1 MDDTPKWVIHL
12 EHRAIVRLDLRPMA
26 PLWRCSAAELLALE
40 DQVELAIAW
49 DRPTGDPRELSEIP
63 EVRLWHLHVDQHCP
77 WLPLLLERSTGQLS
91 RYVAMVVPHGFH
103 GSEGIRFHPEALELW
118 VTARLMVLDRWCHSH
133 GLSERRRLEQMAS
146 VLGFALDH
154 SFWTLIDGVRYP
166 APP

>member
-12 EHRAIVRLDLRPMA
+12 DHQAMGRLDLRPMA
-26 PLWRCSAAELLALE
+26 PLWRRSASELLALE
-40 DQVELAIAW
+40 GQVELAVAW
-49 DRPTGDPRELSEIP
+49 DRPMGDPRELSEIP

-103 GSEGIRFHPEALELW
+103 ASEGIRFHPEALELW
-118 VTARLMVLDRWCHSH
+118 VTARLMVLDRWCQSH
-133 GLSERRRLEQMAS
+133 GLSGRRRLEQMAS
-146 VLGFALDH
+146 VLGFVLDP
-154 SFWTLIDGVRYP
+154 SFWALIDGAQYP